1 MTRKDEYLRLHA
13 AEEDLEDVRLY
24 DEAKAKPSEF
34 IPLELT
40 ERMLNGESPIRV
52 YREYRGFTQD
62 NLREQARSAS
72 RSSPRSRT
80 VSARHRSTPSSDS
93 RKRCVW
99 IWTTLS
105 DRIGKHPLA
114 PAISPDT
121 FKSTFK
127 RAIHS
132 TSISTGKST

>member
-1 MTRKDEYLRLHA
+1 MPETIERGGVRYVMVREDEYLRLRA

-62 NLREQARSAS
+62 QLGAHARISKPFLS
-72 RSSPRSRT
+72 QIENGIR
-80 VSARHRSTPSSDS
+80 TPSLETL
-93 RKRCVW
+93 KRLAEALCVDMDD
-99 IWTTLS
+99 LV
-105 DRIGKHPLA
+105 
-114 PAISPDT
+114 
-121 FKSTFK
+121 
-127 RAIHS
+127 
-132 TSISTGKST
+132 

>member
-1 MTRKDEYLRLHA
+1 MVREDEYLRMRA

-40 ERMLNGESPIRV
+40 ERMLNGENPIRV

-62 NLREQARSAS
+62 QLGAQAGISK

-80 VSARHRSTPSSDS
+80 VSARPLLTPSSGS
-93 RKRCVW
+93 RKRCGW
-99 IWTTLS
+99 IWTILS
-105 DRIGKHPLA
+105 DCSG
-114 PAISPDT
+114 
-121 FKSTFK
+121 
-127 RAIHS
+127 
-132 TSISTGKST
+132 